1 MINFFKKEEE
11 ESIIKAI
18 QAAEKNTSGEIRVHL
33 ERETG
38 GTPVLDVAVEVF
50 DILKMHETEQR
61 NGVLILLI
69 PKEKQFAILG
79 DEGINKVVPN
89 GFWEDIR
96 DHMKSHFIKG
106 NFSTGLVEGIEKI
119 GEKLKAYFP
128 YQTDD
133 TNELPDDIS
142 YGS

>member
-33 ERETG
+33 EKETG
-38 GTPVLDVAVEVF
+38 GNPVLDVALEVF

-61 NGVLILLI
+61 NAVLILLI

-79 DEGINKVVPN
+79 DEGINKVVPK

-96 DHMKSHFIKG
+96 DHMKSHFIHG
-106 NFSTGLVEGIEKI
+106 NFAIGLSEGIEKI